1 MYTFSRFRLRGKSRA
16 WMQTSSPMPVPHLFS
31 GLNSST
37 QRSSRASVTE
47 HPGATPEKIREGLLQ
62 PRCRTPVDRQHRIIC
77 LAEVQVGSKVHHETP
92 KQKSQAKQLGVVGD
106 GGSDIVYAGRT
117 DYVVALR
124 DPTTQGLTSYLIL
137 VEAKRDSEFS
147 KARSQALGYTA
158 CIWEA
163 RKAKGVRLDC
173 TTYGL
178 ATDGLKWQLLMIN
191 HDGIIKE
198 GQLLDARLDGW
209 TIILSML
216 VAAINRAAQ
225 LQTPKNSP
233 TKFNCEKEKDD
244 DSEVIISQQSFYE
257 DDSEEEDSEIL
268 LKC

>member
-1 MYTFSRFRLRGKSRA
+1 M
-16 WMQTSSPMPVPHLFS
+16 
-31 GLNSST
+31 
-37 QRSSRASVTE
+37 
-47 HPGATPEKIREGLLQ
+47 
-62 PRCRTPVDRQHRIIC
+62 
-77 LAEVQVGSKVHHETP
+77 
-92 KQKSQAKQLGVVGD
+92 
-106 GGSDIVYAGRT
+106 
-117 DYVVALR
+117 VALR

-178 ATDGLKWQLLMIN
+178 VTDGLKWQLLMIN